1 MWNNALCYEK
11 IATSPMLVIREC
23 KTHTS
28 TCEAKEKEEHE
39 ICLEFCGTTPVIFK
53 PTISDPNEVG
63 LTPNLET
70 LFLA

>member
-1 MWNNALCYEK
+1 MRK
-11 IATSPMLVIREC
+11 IKEC

-70 LFLA
+70 SFLA